1 MGTQKQH
8 PHPSGRVVSVR
19 LPEELIQRLDAL
31 AERTDRSRG
40 VYLRLAVAAMLPHLE
55 NHHWQQQAAQYE
67 TDVLEAEFLHLT
79 SQLFT
84 DEAPGRRT

>member
-1 MGTQKQH
+1 MATHKQP

-31 AERTDRSRG
+31 AERTQRSRG
-40 VYLRLAVAAMLPHLE
+40 VYLRLALAAMIPQFE
-55 NHHWQQQAAQYE
+55 TYHWHQQTAQYE
-67 TDVLEAEFLHLT
+67 TDVLEAEFLRLT

-84 DEAPGRRT
+84 DEDPGQSP

>member
-1 MGTQKQH
+1 MATHKQP

-31 AERTDRSRG
+31 AEWTQRSRG
-40 VYLRLAVAAMLPHLE
+40 VYLRLALAAMIPQFE
-55 NHHWQQQAAQYE
+55 TYHWHQQTAQYE
-67 TDVLEAEFLHLT
+67 TDVLEAEFLRLT

-84 DEAPGRRT
+84 DEDPGQSP